1 MRPGELTVGRPR
13 APSTRS
19 PDASGPFRCLLVEDN
34 IFIRD
39 LFVYGIRR
47 YGRDRERLVTVEIAE
62 DADTGWRMLEKGG
75 YDMAII
81 DYFLPTRTGAELIA
95 QIRGDARIADMPL
108 VAMSVGGKEAR
119 DATITAGAN
128 LFLDKPI
135 VMRELFVTLDR
146 MTSLVLR

>member
-1 MRPGELTVGRPR
+1 MRPGEVTVGRSR
-13 APSTRS
+13 VRSTR
-19 PDASGPFRCLLVEDN
+19 PLDASGPYRCLLVEDN
-34 IFIRD
+34 AFIRD

-47 YGRDRERLVTVEIAE
+47 YGRDRERLITVEVAE
-62 DADTGWRMLEKGG
+62 DADAGWRMLEKGG

-95 QIRGDARIADMPL
+95 QIRDDARMADMPL

-119 DATITAGAN
+119 DATIAAGAN

-135 VMRELFVTLDR
+135 VMRDLFATLDR
-146 MTSLVLR
+146 LAPQVVR